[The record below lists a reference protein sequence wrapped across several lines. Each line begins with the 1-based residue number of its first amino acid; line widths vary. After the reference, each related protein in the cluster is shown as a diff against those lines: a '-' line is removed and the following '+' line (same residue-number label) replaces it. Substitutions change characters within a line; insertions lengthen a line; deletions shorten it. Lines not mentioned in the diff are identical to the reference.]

1 MYQILHGSP
10 ERPWALSPWPSG
22 IEGLNPGI
30 RLCPAPEG
38 VLLHLRENRSHLS
51 ERGRQAVAAIVFVWL
66 ACTILP
72 ALKGLWPVAAY
83 SLAVMTALLVALGCH
98 ARSRPASETLTF
110 AGARIRHRNAS
121 GQTAELPSRLV
132 RLHIDEPAPAELH
145 LFLRHGATSVE
156 IARCIG
162 IDERRAL
169 ITTLAALL
177 AQAREGRQCPCTRI
191 SSACAAPVN
200 WHGS

>member
-1 MYQILHGSP
+1 MLWPELPTMYQILHGSP

-98 ARSRPASETLTF
+98 ARSRPDPASQCVRSDGGAALA
-110 AGARIRHRNAS
+110 AGAAPHR
-121 GQTAELPSRLV
+121 
-132 RLHIDEPAPAELH
+132 
-145 LFLRHGATSVE
+145 
-156 IARCIG
+156 
-162 IDERRAL
+162 
-169 ITTLAALL
+169 
-177 AQAREGRQCPCTRI
+177 
-191 SSACAAPVN
+191 
-200 WHGS
+200 